1 MAGAILTAMLSRRPI
16 SFILP
21 LLFGILCAAAPQS
34 KKKPLPAPQAYCG
47 EINLDQGWSC
57 DTREDFWFRD
67 QGARILPYS
76 WFLNLEQIGSATPFR
91 DDAHMDGLRFII
103 AARSARNPD
112 ALPVG
117 FTKGPSGCTGD
128 DCWVGLTCAACH
140 TAKIDFEGHQL
151 IVDGAPG
158 MLDYNTFVHQL
169 IQSLEATISD
179 SGKFD
184 RFAAAV
190 LTEANRKDALYQ
202 QLRWRTGELRQRYEM
217 NEPVYPAGF
226 ARVDAFGNILNQV
239 LVHDL
244 DLGQNIRRSDAPV
257 SYPCLWDTPQHDH
270 VQWNGTG
277 SSRSLAILR
286 NVGEALGVFGTVDV
300 APRPLVLPAYR
311 SSIGPNLTNLKRLED
326 SVRDLYSP
334 VWPRTIKEI
343 DPAKSA
349 RGESIYR
356 DKCIKC
362 HAFID
367 RKDPNR
373 LVKAS
378 MHSLTEVETD
388 PKMAVNFAE
397 RTGDTG
403 RLQGTPKLLIVPQ
416 FSANASGAD
425 ILSNVILGTVLG
437 GVFEKP
443 ITEARVKVTKK
454 TVQKAPAF
462 TSGDLRRYKARPLNG
477 IWATPPYLHNG
488 SVPNLWELLQRTRTQ
503 TFHLGDRAFDWEKV
517 GYKDSGDFVFD
528 ATLPGNLN
536 SGHWWGT
543 ELTDPQKWDLI
554 EFLKTL

>member
-1 MAGAILTAMLSRRPI
+1 MAGVILTQC
-16 SFILP
+16 
-21 LLFGILCAAAPQS
+21 FGAARFVSSCRFCLQWCAARLLLR
-34 KKKPLPAPQAYCG
+34 KKMPPPAPQAYCG
-47 EINLDQGWSC
+47 EVDLDQGWSC

-67 QGARILPYS
+67 QGSRILPYA
-76 WFLNLEQIGSATPFR
+76 WFLNLEQAGATTRFR
-91 DDAHMDGLRFII
+91 DDAHMDSLRFIT
-103 AARSARNPD
+103 AVRSAGNPD

-117 FTKGPSGCTGD
+117 FTKDPSGCTGD

-140 TAKIDFEGHQL
+140 TAKINFEGHQL

-158 MLDYNTFVHQL
+158 MLDYNTFVRQL
-169 IQSLEATISD
+169 IQSLEATIDD

-190 LTEANRKDALYQ
+190 LTDTSRKDALYQ

-244 DLGQNIRRSDAPV
+244 DLGQNIRRSGAPV

-300 APRPLVLPAYR
+300 APRPLVLPSYR

-334 VWPRTIKEI
+334 VWPRMIKEI

-349 RGESIYR
+349 RGELIYR
-356 DKCIKC
+356 DKCRQC

-367 RKDPNR
+367 RKNPNR
-373 LVKAS
+373 LVTAS
-378 MHSLTEVETD
+378 MHSLAEVGTD
-388 PKMAVNFAE
+388 PAMA
-397 RTGDTG
+397 
-403 RLQGTPKLLIVPQ
+403 
-416 FSANASGAD
+416 
-425 ILSNVILGTVLG
+425 
-437 GVFEKP
+437 
-443 ITEARVKVTKK
+443 
-454 TVQKAPAF
+454 
-462 TSGDLRRYKARPLNG
+462 
-477 IWATPPYLHNG
+477 
-488 SVPNLWELLQRTRTQ
+488 
-503 TFHLGDRAFDWEKV
+503 
-517 GYKDSGDFVFD
+517 
-528 ATLPGNLN
+528 
-536 SGHWWGT
+536 
-543 ELTDPQKWDLI
+543 
-554 EFLKTL
+554 